1 MKHRLKNVF
10 SGFAQKVNNGMNSL
24 SMVKLRTTTGL
35 MAAVA
40 AVQGSALSAFAGS
53 DLEQSIGN
61 VQTNFIRQ
69 FAGPISKV
77 GLLVALIGLVGIF
90 LTQDKK
96 REACKSI
103 AIGGVVAFILFMGGD
118 NCIASQ
124 IITGISNLKDGG
136 SSGNK

>member
-1 MKHRLKNVF
+1 MKIRLKNVF
-10 SGFAQKVNNGMNSL
+10 SGFVQKVNNGMNSL

-53 DLEQSIGN
+53 DLEESIGN
-61 VQTNFIRQ
+61 VQKNFITQ
-69 FAGPISKV
+69 FAGPISRV
-77 GLLVALIGLVGIF
+77 GLLFALVGLVGIF

-96 REACKSI
+96 REVCKSV
-103 AIGGVVAFILFMGGD
+103 AIGGVAAFILFMGGD
-118 NCIASQ
+118 SCIASQ

-136 SSGNK
+136 GKG